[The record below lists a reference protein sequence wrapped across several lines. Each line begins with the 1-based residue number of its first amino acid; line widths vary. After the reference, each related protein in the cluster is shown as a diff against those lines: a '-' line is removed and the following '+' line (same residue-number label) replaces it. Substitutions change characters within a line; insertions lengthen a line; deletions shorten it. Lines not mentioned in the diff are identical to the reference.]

1 MGDVSAYSD
10 VAYLFFD
17 SRKKEEIMLMSVI
30 TPPKYYII
38 LTKRFLRAYLVRK
51 GKSGSVVKPSC
62 NPSPHAHNFISL

>member
-30 TPPKYYII
+30 TPQVLYYINKT
-38 LTKRFLRAYLVRK
+38 LFTCLPCSQR
-51 GKSGSVVKPSC
+51 
-62 NPSPHAHNFISL
+62 

>member
-30 TPPKYYII
+30 TPPEYYII

-51 GKSGSVVKPSC
+51 GKSTS
-62 NPSPHAHNFISL
+62 